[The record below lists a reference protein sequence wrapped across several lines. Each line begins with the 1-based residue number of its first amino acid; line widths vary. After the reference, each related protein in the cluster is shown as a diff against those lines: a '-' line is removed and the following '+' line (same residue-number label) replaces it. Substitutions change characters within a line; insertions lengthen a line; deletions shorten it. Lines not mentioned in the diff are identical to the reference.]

1 MAAVRASDVRSL
13 LDYTSWANRQIL
25 DTARAVPVESFTAR
39 SEVTWRN
46 LRGTLVHTLDV
57 ERSWRARLQGRP
69 REEWDPDL
77 PEEEFP
83 TVEAI
88 AERWAPEDD
97 VMRSWLESLDD
108 DSMAA
113 LVDLG
118 GANRFPLWY
127 FLMHIVTHSAQQ
139 RRDSTIL
146 LTLAGHAPPEIEFL
160 DYADWLEGRART
172 ETPGS

>member
-1 MAAVRASDVRSL
+1 MAALRSSDVRSL

-25 DTARAVPVESFTAR
+25 ETAGAVPVEAFTAP

-83 TVEAI
+83 TVESLAARWS
-88 AERWAPEDD
+88 AEDEE
-97 VMRSWLESLDD
+97 MRSWLGSLDD

-113 LVDLG
+113 VVDLG

-139 RRDSTIL
+139 RRDATIL

-160 DYADWLEGRART
+160 NFADWLEGRAHR
-172 ETPGS
+172 ETPAG